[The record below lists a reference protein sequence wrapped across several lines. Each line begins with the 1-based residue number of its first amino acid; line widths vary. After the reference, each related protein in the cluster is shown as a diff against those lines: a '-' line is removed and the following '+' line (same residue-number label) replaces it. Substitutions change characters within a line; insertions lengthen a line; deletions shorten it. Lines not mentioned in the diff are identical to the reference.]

1 VKDGESPE
9 KEAWVCKRCNVRTEV
24 SRVQIAYLGSVFSIE
39 LPKCPECG
47 AVVVTEEIAGGKM
60 AEAEQLLEDK

>member
-1 VKDGESPE
+1 MTEEERTGGT
-9 KEAWVCKRCNVRTEV
+9 AWICGKCNVPLEV
-24 SRVQIAYLGSVFSIE
+24 SRVQVAYLGSVFYID

-47 AVVVTEEIAGGKM
+47 AVVVIEEVAAGKM